1 MANNGNILKEFF
13 KRFKDLTS
21 IGVANIC
28 AMLISSLFWL
38 YMATLI
44 GEEGYGNIGY
54 LLATAGVVGSVSMLG
69 AADTL
74 VVFRAKDIKLQSTI
88 FLIVIIVAII
98 ASLIT
103 FLLIESKEI
112 SIYILGYV
120 IFSLILY
127 ESLGSKQ
134 YKRYSMYF
142 ISQRILSVGLAISF
156 YFLMGLEGIILGYAL
171 SFFPFSIYM
180 FKIFKNTPI
189 KFELVK
195 SRSNFIVNSYARS
208 LMQAFSGSLD
218 KVIILPL
225 FGAALLGNYYLGFQ
239 IFNILAI
246 LPGIVFQYILP
257 QESSGSSHAKLK
269 KITIAVSGIFSI
281 IAIVSAPIILPI
293 FFPDF
298 TEAIII
304 VQIMSLA
311 LIPSTIGLMYVSK
324 LLGNEKIKIVIIGQ
338 IIGLVVTI
346 SGIYGLGEI
355 YGIMGAAMAY
365 TIGTLVGGVYY
376 FVSARTLKIDVM

>member
-1 MANNGNILKEFF
+1 
-13 KRFKDLTS
+13 
-21 IGVANIC
+21 
-28 AMLISSLFWL
+28 
-38 YMATLI
+38 
-44 GEEGYGNIGY
+44 
-54 LLATAGVVGSVSMLG
+54 
-69 AADTL
+69 
-74 VVFRAKDIKLQSTI
+74 
-88 FLIVIIVAII
+88 
-98 ASLIT
+98 
-103 FLLIESKEI
+103 
-112 SIYILGYV
+112 
-120 IFSLILY
+120 
-127 ESLGSKQ
+127 
-134 YKRYSMYF
+134 
-142 ISQRILSVGLAISF
+142 
-156 YFLMGLEGIILGYAL
+156 
-171 SFFPFSIYM
+171 M

-225 FGAALLGNYYLGFQ
+225 FGAVLLGNYYLGFQ

-246 LPGIVFQYILP
+246 LPGIVFQYVLP

-311 LIPSTIGLMYVSK
+311 LIPNAIALMYVSK

-365 TIGTLVGGVYY
+365 TIGTLVGVVYY
-376 FVSARTLKIDVM
+376 FVSTRILKIYVM